1 MKTVQ
6 LAELTDAAEEIRN
19 GETVLIRDGE
29 TLIAEITPVD
39 AQRRQEEH
47 LETLIREG
55 KATRRGTGRID
66 VGALRWPPVGVGAG
80 VLEQLLEDR
89 RSDR

>member
-6 LAELTDAAEEIRN
+6 LAKLADAAEEIRN
-19 GETVLIRDGE
+19 GERVLIRDGE
-29 TLIAEITPVD
+29 TLIAEVTPVD

-47 LETLIREG
+47 IEKLIREG

-66 VGALRWPPVGVGAG
+66 VSALRWPPVTAGAS